1 MCISCMKG
9 GVFFQSFCKYFSR
22 DISCP
27 IPCSPARMPSQRAHF
42 SLSEVPGHREW
53 GPSAVHREVA
63 LASSSTGG
71 RGPGQQHRRLAGA
84 VCFTSLIAPVFPF
97 SWGSKGGIWR
107 PGTKGRPRLSSFSS
121 VDTTRR
127 LSPCFTSS
135 TYCLWKGEGL
145 QVLLCPPP
153 PSLPSS
159 LHCSAE

>member
-1 MCISCMKG
+1 MFVQIENILRFLTKTQLCLLSKIHFLPSAFHAWK
-9 GVFFQSFCKYFSR
+9 VVYFFQSFCKYFSR

-71 RGPGQQHRRLAGA
+71 RGPGQQHRRPAGA

-121 VDTTRR
+121 VDSTRR

-135 TYCLWKGEGL
+135 T
-145 QVLLCPPP
+145 
-153 PSLPSS
+153 
-159 LHCSAE
+159 